1 MLGVFTT
8 GLLLG
13 GVLSASV
20 LWLASGL
27 FTPIP
32 EGWRPLVVVAVAL
45 TGVARD
51 AGLITLRLPQNA
63 RQVPQDVLQRDLVRG
78 ALQFGFEMGT
88 GVRTYVSASL
98 PYVVAVAVLLAGELG
113 LALLAGVGFALGR
126 AATPALRYASGA
138 GEDWDDRL
146 LDRLPLLKIGG
157 GAVLAG
163 VLVALAALGFPA
175 PG

>member
-1 MLGVFTT
+1 MLSVFTA

-27 FTPIP
+27 LTPIP
-32 EGWRPLVVVAVAL
+32 EGWRPLVAVGVAL

-51 AGLITLRLPQNA
+51 AGLISLRLPQNA

-78 ALQFGFEMGT
+78 ALQFGFELGT

-98 PYVVAVAVLLAGELG
+98 PYVVAVAVLLAGDIG
-113 LALLAGVGFALGR
+113 VALVTGVGFALGR

-146 LDRLPLLKIGG
+146 LDRLPLLTVGG
-157 GAVLAG
+157 GTVLSGALVVLAVQG
-163 VLVALAALGFPA
+163 SALW
-175 PG
+175 